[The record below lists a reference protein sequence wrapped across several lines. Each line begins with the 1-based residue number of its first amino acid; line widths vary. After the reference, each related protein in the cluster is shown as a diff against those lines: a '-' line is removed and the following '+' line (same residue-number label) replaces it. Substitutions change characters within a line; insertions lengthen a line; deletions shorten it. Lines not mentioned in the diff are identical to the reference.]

1 MTVVTNLQA
10 PGYRDRL
17 RLRIA
22 VLAAAVV
29 LVGTAATAT
38 AAGPTPAS
46 GPHCAVELTQ
56 PAGGGPATIAS
67 ETCFST
73 FAEALAFSTGGRVK
87 VAPDVDPASLTGEI
101 IGIPG
106 ADDPGEA
113 AVLARWT
120 LGWDWKGL
128 NYTGESRTYWVEGA
142 NPPCANGVVW
152 ILGGVLDAGWNNVIR
167 SAQGWSGCN
176 HFMHYDLANQQGAVW
191 ACVPNCPN
199 MGAMDKRTTSLKW
212 FQ

>member
-1 MTVVTNLQA
+1 MAVTHPNPHGHRA
-10 PGYRDRL
+10 RL
-17 RLRIA
+17 CLRIA
-22 VLAAAVV
+22 TLAAAFA
-29 LVGTAATAT
+29 LVAPAATAT
-38 AAGPTPAS
+38 ATDPTPAT
-46 GPHCAVELTQ
+46 GRHCAVELTQ

-87 VAPDVDPASLTGEI
+87 VAPDIDPASLTSEI
-101 IGIPG
+101 MDVPG
-106 ADDPGEA
+106 TDGPGEA
-113 AVLARWT
+113 AVLARWS

-128 NYTGESRTYWVEGA
+128 NYSGESRNYYVDGA

-152 ILGGVLDAGWNNVIR
+152 LLGGVLDAGWNNVIR

-199 MGAMDKRTTSLKW
+199 MGAMDRRTTSLKW

>member
-1 MTVVTNLQA
+1 M
-10 PGYRDRL
+10 
-17 RLRIA
+17 
-22 VLAAAVV
+22 AAA
-29 LVGTAATAT
+29 
-38 AAGPTPAS
+38 PTPAS

-73 FAEALAFSTGGRVK
+73 FAEALSFATGGRVK
-87 VAPDVDPASLTGEI
+87 VGPDVDPAELTPEI
-101 IGIPG
+101 IGTPQ
-106 ADDPGEA
+106 AASAGEA

-128 NYTGESRTYWVEGA
+128 NYTGESRNYYVDGA

-152 ILGGVLDAGWNNVIR
+152 TLGGILDAGWNNVIR

-191 ACVPNCPN
+191 PCVPNCPT